1 MYGAESEIIMANWK
15 DNSSSYNGKQLQAI
29 VRVSDTEIVEA
40 SLYYSPEYTESKNQW
55 GVTTRQGTG
64 TYRIVL
70 NACAMRQDGDFYSG
84 GLGKSCT
91 MATGFKRRT
100 LKDLQKIADN
110 LDDAGLIA
118 ASQGDTA
125 PTLIV
130 GAK

>member
-1 MYGAESEIIMANWK
+1 MANWK
-15 DNSSSYNGKQLQAI
+15 DNSSNYNGKQLRAI

-40 SLYYSPEYTESKNQW
+40 SLYYIREYTERRNEW
-55 GVTTRQGTG
+55 GVTMKDATG

-70 NACAMRQDGDFYSG
+70 NAGAMRKSGDFYAG
-84 GLGKSCT
+84 GLGKSYA
-91 MATGFKRRT
+91 MAGGFKRRT

-118 ASQGDTA
+118 ASQGDYS

-130 GAK
+130 GTK